1 MVLILPCRACRANN
15 PPPGKSRSTA
25 NQLPVFKPLQRGRAG
40 KGSEE
45 KVQGFHRNVNLP
57 LCRASHE
64 NLQTEI
70 MHYYFGKTENTE
82 LRW

>member
-1 MVLILPCRACRANN
+1 MDHNHCLLQSKFFQEVLSHLYDTIYPFEGFLNGDLEFC
-15 PPPGKSRSTA
+15 
-25 NQLPVFKPLQRGRAG
+25 PLAALLETFIAM
-40 KGSEE
+40 K
-45 KVQGFHRNVNLP
+45 
-57 LCRASHE
+57 